1 MAPLTSASRTLARSA
16 ARCTMPVR
24 ALGTSAA
31 RLDSAPSSSYQSPF
45 VAGQENKV
53 PSFGKYVS
61 KSSGGRNQLF
71 SYFMVGTMGAI
82 SAAAAKSTIQGE
94 LVDALWLYAG

>member
-1 MAPLTSASRTLARSA
+1 MAPLTTASRTLARST

-24 ALGTSAA
+24 ALSTSAA
-31 RLDSAPSSSYQSPF
+31 RLDSASSTYQSPF
-45 VAGQENKV
+45 VIEPKKV

-61 KSSGGRNQLF
+61 KGSGSKNQLF

-82 SAAAAKSTIQGE
+82 TAAGAKSTIQGE
-94 LVDALWLYAG
+94 